1 MYRVSIYRVSLDT
14 ICQFMLLFPM
24 SIGGNDEHDRGPFI
38 AVHRCH
44 SSHRGCVLDQCS
56 SVESHHGSVLMSWS
70 VQAIDLLHAAYSLIE
85 PAIAPLSDPNLAYC
99 QLVGRLRV

>member
-1 MYRVSIYRVSLDT
+1 
-14 ICQFMLLFPM
+14 M

-44 SSHRGCVLDQCS
+44 SGHSSDSSHRGCVLDQCS
-56 SVESHHGSVLMSWS
+56 SLESNHGSVLMSWS